1 MGWAMVRLGRAAHSG
16 ADDDT
21 HTLDALRRAGWR
33 VVGVSP
39 GEDIAAAWDRLRGA
53 DDVAALR

>member
-1 MGWAMVRLGRAAHSG
+1 VHSG

-39 GEDIAAAWDRLRGA
+39 GEDVAAAWDRLRGA
-53 DDVAALR
+53 EDVAALR